1 MERVKVTCE
10 QMKAIEKWTQTVS
23 HMWELWNMTVD
34 VANSENFPPEV
45 EEAMK
50 NVVGE
55 KAEQVDR
62 MKDEIF
68 EVVTDDK

>member
-10 QMKAIEKWTQTVS
+10 QMKAIEKWAQTVS

-55 KAEQVDR
+55 KADQVDR
-62 MKDEIF
+62 MKNEIF
-68 EVVTDDK
+68 EVVPDDK